1 MLRNIAVLAIG
12 LVAANALSLE
22 KCKPKGGPAFVDKDG
37 YIEEPLVG
45 GDPATWGPAGTDAE
59 KALDAFIPAL
69 LKGEGMTQGEAEAAL
84 GGVVEELV
92 EEVAT
97 AGGEQAFEK
106 NGPKK
111 EDPKDSAA
119 ENFIKEA
126 GEN

>member
-1 MLRNIAVLAIG
+1 MLRNLAVLAIG

-37 YIEEPLVG
+37 FIEEPLVG
-45 GDPATWGPAGTDAE
+45 GDPSTWGPAGDAAYE
-59 KALDAFIPAL
+59 ALDAFIPAL
-69 LKGEGMTQGEAEAAL
+69 LKGEDMTQGEAEAAGEGIVDL
-84 GGVVEELV
+84 LV
-92 EEVAT
+92 TEVGE
-97 AGGEQAFEK
+97 AGGPKAFEK

-111 EDPKDSAA
+111 EDPKDTAA